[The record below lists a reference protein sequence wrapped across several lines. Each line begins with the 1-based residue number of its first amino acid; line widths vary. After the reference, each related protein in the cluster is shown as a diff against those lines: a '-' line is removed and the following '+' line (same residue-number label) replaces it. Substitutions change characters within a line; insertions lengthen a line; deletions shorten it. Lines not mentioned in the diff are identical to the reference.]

1 MHLISPGTKA
11 DRVASV
17 IKKELRQIM
26 RDKRSLG
33 ILFFIPLF
41 MLVMFG
47 YALNFD
53 VKHTSLAVV
62 DLDLSRESRHLISEF
77 SHSEYFT
84 VKQLPAAVKELDH
97 LLGSE
102 KVRAAI
108 VIPRGYAD
116 ELARGRSP
124 TVQVILDGVNANAA
138 NTIQGYLN
146 AFFQNYS
153 YQLTIKVARRLGAAA
168 ISQPIDYRPRIWFN
182 SELKSAKFL
191 IPGLIGFILMVVGV
205 ISTSL
210 SIVKEKERGTMEQ
223 ILVSPIKPLELI
235 MGKTMPYIAIS
246 LLSTAIILVVGYIL
260 FDVHVTGSLLLL
272 FLTTFIF
279 LLGAL
284 GMGLLIS
291 SISETQQLAFLVAVI
306 STILPSFLLSGFV
319 FSIRNMPEAIQ
330 LITYAVPTR
339 YYLVA
344 LRGIIL
350 KGAGFGAIWDQ
361 LLFLTGFAAVMLLV
375 SAIRIKR
382 AGL

>member
-1 MHLISPGTKA
+1 MPLISPGTKA

-53 VKHTSLAVV
+53 VKHTALAVV
-62 DLDLSRESRHLISEF
+62 DLDLSQESRHLISEF

-138 NTIQGYLN
+138 NAIQGYLN

-168 ISQPIDYRPRIWFN
+168 VSQPIDYRPRIWFN

-235 MGKTMPYIAIS
+235 MGKTIPYIAIS

-361 LLFLTGFAAVMLLV
+361 LLFLMGFAAIMLSV

-382 AGL
+382 SGL

>member
-1 MHLISPGTKA
+1 MPLISPGTKT

-62 DLDLSRESRHLISEF
+62 DLDISQESRHLISEF

-84 VKQLPAAVKELDH
+84 VKHLPAAVKELDH

-108 VIPRGYAD
+108 VIPRGYAAD
-116 ELARGRSP
+116 LARGRSP

-138 NTIQGYLN
+138 NTIQGYLT

-153 YQLTIKVARRLGAAA
+153 YRLTIKVARRMGVATIA
-168 ISQPIDYRPRIWFN
+168 QPIDYRPRIWFN
-182 SELKSAKFL
+182 PELKSAKFL

-223 ILVSPIKPLELI
+223 LI
-235 MGKTMPYIAIS
+235 MGKTIPYIAIS
-246 LLSTAIILVVGYIL
+246 LLSTAIILVVGYVL
-260 FDVHVTGSLLLL
+260 FDVYVTGSLFLL

-291 SISETQQLAFLVAVI
+291 SISETQQLAFLIAVI

-350 KGAGFGAIWDQ
+350 KGAGLGAIWDQ
-361 LLFLTGFAAVMLLV
+361 LLFLMGFAAVMLSV

>member
-1 MHLISPGTKA
+1 MPLISPGTKA

-84 VKQLPAAVKELDH
+84 VKHLPSAVKELDH

-108 VIPRGYAD
+108 VIPRGYAAD
-116 ELARGRSP
+116 LAKGRSP

-146 AFFQNYS
+146 AFFLNYS
-153 YQLTIKVARRLGAAA
+153 YQLTIKVARRLGVAA
-168 ISQPIDYRPRIWFN
+168 INQPIDYRPRIWFN
-182 SELKSAKFL
+182 PELKSAKFL

-235 MGKTMPYIAIS
+235 MGKTIPYIAIS
-246 LLSTAIILVVGYIL
+246 LLSTAIILVVGYVL
-260 FDVHVTGSLLLL
+260 FDVYIMGSLLLL

-361 LLFLTGFAAVMLLV
+361 LLFLMGFATVMLLV

-382 AGL
+382 SGL

>member
-1 MHLISPGTKA
+1 MHLISPGTKV

-62 DLDLSRESRHLISEF
+62 DLDISQESRHLISEF

-84 VKQLPAAVKELDH
+84 VKHLPAAVKELDH

-108 VIPRGYAD
+108 VIPRGYAAD
-116 ELARGRSP
+116 LARGRSP

-153 YQLTIKVARRLGAAA
+153 YRLTIKVARRMGAAV
-168 ISQPIDYRPRIWFN
+168 INQPIDYRPRIWFN

-235 MGKTMPYIAIS
+235 MGKTIPYIAIS
-246 LLSTAIILVVGYIL
+246 LLSTAIILVVGYVL
-260 FDVHVTGSLLLL
+260 FDVYVTGSLLLL

-361 LLFLTGFAAVMLLV
+361 LLFLMGFAAVMLAV

-382 AGL
+382 SGL

>member
-1 MHLISPGTKA
+1 MPLISPGTKA

-62 DLDLSRESRHLISEF
+62 DLDISRESRHLISEF

-84 VKQLPAAVKELDH
+84 VKHLPSAVNELDH

-108 VIPRGYAD
+108 VIPRGYAAD
-116 ELARGRSP
+116 LAKGRSP

-146 AFFQNYS
+146 AFFLNYS
-153 YQLTIKVARRLGAAA
+153 YQLTIKVARRLGVAA
-168 ISQPIDYRPRIWFN
+168 INQPIDYRPRIWFN
-182 SELKSAKFL
+182 PELKSAKFL

-223 ILVSPIKPLELI
+223 LLVSPIKPLELI
-235 MGKTMPYIAIS
+235 MGKTIPYIAIS
-246 LLSTAIILVVGYIL
+246 LLSTAIILVVGYVL
-260 FDVHVTGSLLLL
+260 FDVHVMGSLLLL

-361 LLFLTGFAAVMLLV
+361 LLFLMGFATVMLLV

-382 AGL
+382 SGL

>member
-1 MHLISPGTKA
+1 MPLISPGTKA
-11 DRVASV
+11 DRVVSV

-62 DLDLSRESRHLISEF
+62 DLDISRESRHLTGEF

-84 VKQLPAAVKELDH
+84 VKHLPAAVKELDH

-108 VIPRGYAD
+108 VIPRGYAAD
-116 ELARGRSP
+116 LAQGRSP

-153 YQLTIKVARRLGAAA
+153 QQLTIKAARRLGAAA

-182 SELKSAKFL
+182 PELKSAKFL

-223 ILVSPIKPLELI
+223 ILVSPIKPMELI

-246 LLSTAIILVVGYIL
+246 LLSTAIILVVGYVL
-260 FDVHVTGSLLLL
+260 FDVYVTGSLLLL

-350 KGAGFGAIWDQ
+350 KGAGFGAIWQQ
-361 LLFLTGFAAVMLLV
+361 LLFLMGFAAVMLSV

-382 AGL
+382 SGL

>member
-1 MHLISPGTKA
+1 MPLISPGTKT
-11 DRVASV
+11 DRVISV

-26 RDKRSLG
+26 RDRRSLG

-47 YALNFD
+47 YALSFD

-62 DLDLSRESRHLISEF
+62 DLDISRESRNLISEF

-102 KVRAAI
+102 KARAAI
-108 VIPRGYAD
+108 VIPRGYAAD
-116 ELARGRSP
+116 LAGGRSP

-138 NTIQGYLN
+138 STIQGYLN

-153 YQLTIKVARRLGAAA
+153 YRLTIKVARRMGAAA
-168 ISQPIDYRPRIWFN
+168 INQPIDYRPRIWFN

-235 MGKTMPYIAIS
+235 MGKTIPYIAIS
-246 LLSTAIILVVGYIL
+246 LLSTAIILMVGYVL
-260 FDVHVTGSLLLL
+260 FDVYVTGSLFLL

-319 FSIRNMPEAIQ
+319 FPIRNMPEAIQ

-350 KGAGFGAIWDQ
+350 KGAGLGAIWDH
-361 LLFLTGFAAVMLLV
+361 LLFMMGFAAVMLSV

-382 AGL
+382 SGL

>member
-1 MHLISPGTKA
+1 MPLISPGTKA
-11 DRVASV
+11 DRVAAV

-47 YALNFD
+47 FALNFD

-62 DLDLSRESRHLISEF
+62 DLDISRESRHLISEF

-84 VKQLPAAVKELDH
+84 VKHFPSVVKELDH

-108 VIPRGYAD
+108 VIPRGYAAD
-116 ELARGRSP
+116 LARGRSP

-138 NTIQGYLN
+138 NTIQGYFN
-146 AFFQNYS
+146 AFFLNYS
-153 YQLTIKVARRLGAAA
+153 YHLTVKVARRLGGAV
-168 ISQPIDYRPRIWFN
+168 INQPIDYRPRIWFN
-182 SELKSAKFL
+182 PELKSAKFL

-210 SIVKEKERGTMEQ
+210 SIVKEKEKGTMEQ

-235 MGKTMPYIAIS
+235 MGKTIPYIAIS
-246 LLSTAIILVVGYIL
+246 LLSTAIILVVGYVL
-260 FDVHVTGSLLLL
+260 FDVYVTGSLLLL

-361 LLFLTGFAAVMLLV
+361 LLFLMGFATVMLLV

-382 AGL
+382 SGL